1 MDGAGVVAAV
11 GVVIG
16 HFLEEEGGRGFR
28 SWTCWTSGFKSVT
41 TSPPFRSELGLSAG
55 RRDGYRS

>member
-16 HFLEEEGGRGFR
+16 HFLEEEGGEGVSFLDVLDLR
-28 SWTCWTSGFKSVT
+28 V
-41 TSPPFRSELGLSAG
+41 
-55 RRDGYRS
+55 